1 MKWRLHHSH
10 FVNEVS
16 ANGAYVFC
24 SKEGRTLVPASLF
37 SCFVWLNTVLKSNL
51 SVLLLWDVLLS
62 AVVETLLLGCMTSVT
77 VYIRVEWKWTLFL
90 VMFERAFFTAKCMW
104 KLIQPLKKNLRPL
117 WICALLKIQD
127 GRHNEKSNFQTFCW
141 IFCLNPKNPPKNLVY
156 ESKRIMW
163 LSSLL

>member
-1 MKWRLHHSH
+1 MHLHEELYQKVHRT
-10 FVNEVS
+10 NL
-16 ANGAYVFC
+16 AQQT
-24 SKEGRTLVPASLF
+24 KE
-37 SCFVWLNTVLKSNL
+37 
-51 SVLLLWDVLLS
+51 SVLLNGGRISHSQTKLQQTANSYQNFESLYNRWS
-62 AVVETLLLGCMTSVT
+62 ENGHF
-77 VYIRVEWKWTLFL
+77 FL
-90 VMFERAFFTAKCMW
+90 VMFERAFFTAKCIW

-163 LSSLL
+163 LSSFL